1 MFLTSQK
8 WVIEK
13 KKNKTVTARLHS
25 QLFAILEDSYALCWY
40 CGMLWTEQ
48 EWDMV

>member
-13 KKNKTVTARLHS
+13 KKPVTTRLHS

-40 CGMLWTEQ
+40 CGILWTEQ
-48 EWDMV
+48 AMGHGLI